1 MAEKML
7 KTRVI
12 NKHETQEDWEKAVNF
27 IPLEGEVII
36 YDPDNNH
43 KKPRIKIGNGIL
55 NPETGIVEGT
65 NVNDLPFITDSNL
78 SDGTKN
84 NSVYQE
90 SEKDDTKIS
99 LAFTDV
105 RPPEKEDYIGIY
117 NRAEYIGKNA
127 TALGTS
133 VAKGDRSLTSGSSNL
148 VEGKGS
154 IALGTDN
161 LVISASSAALGYANF
176 VNGEMSVALGASNV
190 AREKCAVALNGFNNA
205 YGRNSL
211 ATGNDTTAMGNYTLT
226 GGLGTYATGGAS
238 VALGNSTKAEGECSF
253 TTGYKTQSNEF
264 CQTVVGRHNDLDKSK
279 NALFVVGN
287 GCDTDDKDKPI
298 KRNAFTVNM
307 DGTATLSKDPVYNMD
322 VATKKYVDNS
332 INNIEIPDAGNKSL
346 VFDTKAKLDSWINEL
361 PGGKNLL
368 NPWDYDKDKILTQGY
383 VSRDGSIRLDYN
395 TVIDPDAENLTFIH
409 NRYVYNLNLEA
420 GIYTIR
426 IICDSYY
433 SYMVYSKFSINN
445 VEYDL
450 LESTEEEYCYFTKTF
465 ELTENSDIELQLE
478 NNTTATSIDCWVQ
491 LEKGTTPTE
500 YETYIPPYVRENDH
514 LTKND
519 LNIGDLLLVKEENVP
534 DYYWDGKEIVEL
546 EISLPENIVTKEE
559 LSNKISLWQPN
570 TEYKVGDMVVVNVYE
585 RETDTTV
592 TKICYCIQNHTSSN
606 TDNLIMEN
614 DGYAW
619 LGYNFYV
626 LFDYKGRPIF
636 ETYATKE
643 ELEEALEN
651 IPTGEGGT
659 ITVDQTYNPKSENAQ
674 SGKAIAEAVSDK
686 QDSLVSGT
694 NIKTINNQS
703 ILGSGNITIEG
714 EKGEKGDK
722 GDTGLAGY
730 TPVKGTDYWT
740 DTDKTDMLNDV
751 LAALP
756 TWNGGS
762 Y

>member
-43 KKPRIKIGNGIL
+43 KKPRIKIGDGIL

-148 VEGKGS
+148 VGGKGS

-395 TVIDPDAENLTFIH
+395 TVIDPDAENLTFTH

-420 GIYTIR
+420 GTYTIR
-426 IICDSYY
+426 AMCDSID
-433 SYMVYSKFSINN
+433 SFGSCLVYSKFFINDTK
-445 VEYDL
+445 YDL
-450 LESTEEEYCYFTKTF
+450 LQSTEGKHYCFTKTF
-465 ELTENSDIELQLE
+465 ELTENSYIELQLE
-478 NNTTATSIDCWVQ
+478 NNQPATAFDCWVQ
-491 LEKGTTPTE
+491 LEKGSTPTE

-519 LNIGDLLLVKEENVP
+519 LNIGDLLLVEEENVP
-534 DYYWDGKEIVEL
+534 DYFWDGNKIIEL

-570 TEYKVGDMVVVNVYE
+570 TEYKVGDVCLVGCMVDDWPVHA
-585 RETDTTV
+585 
-592 TKICYCIQNHTSSN
+592 ICACIEEHTSDY
-606 TDNLIMEN
+606 DNAPTNFEQKVWN
-614 DGYAW
+614 KVYVSAGQSYEDV
-619 LGYNFYV
+619 LGNV
-626 LFDYKGRPIF
+626 IHT
-636 ETYATKE
+636 TYATKE
-643 ELEEALEN
+643 E
-651 IPTGEGGT
+651 
-659 ITVDQTYNPKSENAQ
+659 
-674 SGKAIAEAVSDK
+674 
-686 QDSLVSGT
+686 
-694 NIKTINNQS
+694 
-703 ILGSGNITIEG
+703 
-714 EKGEKGDK
+714 
-722 GDTGLAGY
+722 
-730 TPVKGTDYWT
+730 
-740 DTDKTDMLNDV
+740 
-751 LAALP
+751 
-756 TWNGGS
+756 
-762 Y
+762 